1 MRIAEIMKRFGR
13 QRILVVGDV
22 MLDRYVRGTVERISP
37 EAPVPVLKVTE
48 EACAPGGAGNVAL
61 NLRTMGAQVELA
73 GILGTDREADEIVRF
88 LKESGIGSGASYATQ
103 VSPLPRRPGS

>member
-13 QRILVVGDV
+13 QRILVGGDI

-48 EACAPGGAGNVAL
+48 EACAPGGAGNVAP
-61 NLRTMGAQVELA
+61 NLRTMGAKVELV
-73 GILGTDREADEIVRF
+73 GSLGKDREGDEIVHF
-88 LKESGIGSGASYATQ
+88 LKESGIGTGGIVRDSGKPTT
-103 VSPLPRRPGS
+103 